1 MEASD
6 GKSFPKSERLCLK
19 KDIDK
24 LFSDGQSFLS
34 YPLRI
39 VYLPDA
45 GGDAPASGI
54 SVLISVPKKRIRSAV
69 QRNRI
74 KRLIREAFRLNK
86 RETPDFCKQDGGRL
100 HIAFM
105 YICNDIKTY
114 ADIEKAMLKAL
125 KTVGRKKNT

>member
-1 MEASD
+1 MESAERNLFR
-6 GKSFPKSERLCLK
+6 KNERLCLK
-19 KDIDK
+19 KDIDR
-24 LFSDGQSFLS
+24 LFSDGQTFLS

-39 VYLPDA
+39 VYLPET
-45 GGDAPASGI
+45 GGDAPPSGI
-54 SVLISVPKKRIRSAV
+54 SVLVSVPKKRIRRAV

-86 RETPDFCKQDGGRL
+86 KEAADFCGQRGKRL

-114 ADIEKAMLKAL
+114 SGIEKAMLKAL
-125 KTVGRKKNT
+125 KIICRKENA

>member
-1 MEASD
+1 MEVSER
-6 GKSFPKSERLCLK
+6 KFFPKSERLCLK

-24 LFSDGQSFLS
+24 LFSDGQSFLA
-34 YPLRI
+34 YPLRV

-45 GGDAPASGI
+45 GGNAPPSGI
-54 SVLISVPKKRIRSAV
+54 SVLISVPKKRIRFAV

-86 RETPDFCKQDGGRL
+86 RETSDFCKQGRGRL

-125 KTVGRKKNT
+125 KTVCRKETA